1 MRSASVPTY
10 LINLDRDVER
20 LQNMAEQ
27 LHSLGM
33 SFDRVPAILGTD
45 MPDWLRP
52 YFLRE
57 DGAIASELR
66 HGEVGCYASHLMV
79 MLRIACGQRPAL
91 VLEDDLKIHAEF
103 PEILDAVDR
112 LPAGWD
118 IIRLSND
125 LKRGYAPVSK
135 LSPKYQT
142 VKFHRV
148 PPSTGAYLI
157 TPKGAHK
164 FLAWKGARRLPID
177 QDLRRIWE
185 CQLRTYGIYPQP
197 ILPNIGQSTILA
209 MGGRANTPRKRDRSI
224 SGIAV
229 STWMNLRWL
238 GPREWVR
245 LKLHL

>member
-1 MRSASVPTY
+1 MSKRTVPVY
-10 LINLDRDVER
+10 LINLDKDTER
-20 LQNMAEQ
+20 LQLMTAQ
-27 LHSLGM
+27 LDSLGL
-33 SFDRVPAILGTD
+33 SFERVPAILGTD

-57 DGAIASELR
+57 DGSIASELR
-66 HGEVGCYASHLMV
+66 IGEVGCYASHLQV
-79 MLRIACGQRPAL
+79 LLRIAYSHRPAL
-91 VLEDDLKIHAEF
+91 VLEDDLRIQEDF
-103 PEILDAVDR
+103 PEILEAVES

-118 IIRLSND
+118 IIRLSNN
-125 LKRGYAPVSK
+125 LKRGYLPVSA
-135 LSPKYQT
+135 LSQRYQT

-177 QDLRRIWE
+177 QDLRRVWD
-185 CQLRTYGIYPQP
+185 CRLATYGIYPQP
-197 ILPNIGQSTILA
+197 IQPDVCQSSIMA
-209 MGGRANTPRKRDRSI
+209 MGGRGTVARKRDRRIHRVIIDS
-224 SGIAV
+224 
-229 STWMNLRWL
+229 WLNFQWL